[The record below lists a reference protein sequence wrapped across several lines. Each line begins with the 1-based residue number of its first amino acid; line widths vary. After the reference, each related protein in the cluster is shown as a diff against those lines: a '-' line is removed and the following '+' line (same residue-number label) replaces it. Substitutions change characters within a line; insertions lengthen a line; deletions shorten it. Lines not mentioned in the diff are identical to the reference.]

1 MPIGTVRVRY
11 AVAIARK
18 EFGPDTTART
28 IIVPRVGDVR
38 IRVGVGRPP
47 PRVSTRAIAVLAA
60 VTTRIDMIGS
70 FPEKLIVVD
79 RLAN

>member
-1 MPIGTVRVRY
+1 
-11 AVAIARK
+11 
-18 EFGPDTTART
+18 
-28 IIVPRVGDVR
+28 
-38 IRVGVGRPP
+38 
-47 PRVSTRAIAVLAA
+47 VSTRAIAVLAA